1 MARPRAPELTDRELQ
16 VMHVFWDHGAATA
29 QEARDRLAESGPDL
43 AYTTVATLV
52 RILVDK
58 GFLSQTNA
66 ERPFVYEAIRSFDE
80 VSHKLVDHMLKRV
93 FAGSREK
100 LLVSLFGEQRLTKKE
115 RAALE
120 QLLEETK

>member
-1 MARPRAPELTDRELQ
+1 
-16 VMHVFWDHGAATA
+16 VFWDHGAATA
-29 QEARDRLAESGPDL
+29 QEARDRLAEKGPDL

-120 QLLEETK
+120 QLLKETK